1 MLLQLLPKLTYISFV
16 HQTWMRSWCNSLK
29 KEVHLVMHRFNLE
42 LNPGSIFVRYWQWI
56 MFDMTIYDI
65 KSSMMYWGNVQK
77 FCPVLFRTSFY
88 FLAMRIHISSETA
101 DALRNWKAFKIS
113 LRGQMDMKVWSKRYL
128 RMPSEFKKSFGHL
141 SSYKHLGLF
150 STIQIAYLNF

>member
-16 HQTWMRSWCNSLK
+16 HQTWMRWCNSLK
-29 KEVHLVMHRFNLE
+29 KEVHLVMHRFNLQ

-128 RMPSEFKKSFGHL
+128 RMPSELKKVLDICQVTNIWAFFQPFRL
-141 SSYKHLGLF
+141 
-150 STIQIAYLNF
+150 YLNF

>member
-1 MLLQLLPKLTYISFV
+1 
-16 HQTWMRSWCNSLK
+16 
-29 KEVHLVMHRFNLE
+29 
-42 LNPGSIFVRYWQWI
+42 
-56 MFDMTIYDI
+56 
-65 KSSMMYWGNVQK
+65 
-77 FCPVLFRTSFY
+77 
-88 FLAMRIHISSETA
+88 MRIHISSETA